1 MALFCQVSTDSVQL
15 HIDGEIV
22 AEKPLSSSFCKA
34 SMSNSRTK
42 ITLVG
47 SNMQG
52 YVHDAK
58 ILPLNLSIKDHY
70 HKVLCY
76 ISWIT
81 LFIMSKPCFYF
92 LISQIYLFY
101 SRTHHFYCLS
111 ILRLPLRLKKTVMV
125 FGALLVERLD
135 Y

>member
-1 MALFCQVSTDSVQL
+1 MAYFCQVSTDSVQL

-70 HKVLCY
+70 HKVLWFLELLCLLCQSRVF
-76 ISWIT
+76 IF
-81 LFIMSKPCFYF
+81 LFHKYTCFILGPTTSIVYWYF
-92 LISQIYLFY
+92 V
-101 SRTHHFYCLS
+101 CLWDWRRQWWC
-111 ILRLPLRLKKTVMV
+111 LEHCWWK
-125 FGALLVERLD
+125 G
-135 Y
+135 